1 MVAAPLIAS
10 PHLGEGGK
18 VHAQEGF
25 TSPIDIPVLRV
36 GDFNESVS
44 RPDTT

>member
-10 PHLGEGGK
+10 PHLGEG